1 MTITHT
7 VIVNMDVPYM
17 MNVLPRPRFSK
28 DNCTN
33 GAITN
38 VAIPPP
44 DVAMPKA
51 APKFLK
57 MGYFLY

>member
-33 GAITN
+33 GDITN
-38 VAIPPP
+38 AAIPPP

-51 APKFLK
+51 TPKFLK
-57 MGYFLY
+57 KEED